1 MRQLRRPIRLCSRQM
16 SRWMATMK
24 SSRTPPACSHIAKER
39 FAGWWIFGS
48 TLQQLPKSV
57 WVERKKKTTKTTSRV
72 YHMVP
77 HCCSTC
83 LFLDAQTRKKQKK
96 RTTRTRI
103 VQSISA
109 RTAVKIWTTEYLG
122 IAREKSNPTLWNHIF
137 KLRDTAVEVL
147 RAHENCCRSFTL
159 L

>member
-1 MRQLRRPIRLCSRQM
+1 MFTADVAVDGPNEIQQD
-16 SRWMATMK
+16 
-24 SSRTPPACSHIAKER
+24 SSRMLAHSQGTFRGVVDFRINTTTAPEVGLSRA
-39 FAGWWIFGS
+39 
-48 TLQQLPKSV
+48 Q
-57 WVERKKKTTKTTSRV
+57 KKTTKTTSRV